1 MHFINK
7 LYRYIR
13 HFNVHISIIFRS
25 YFSHSG
31 SSTAAMNWL
40 IFLLLRF
47 CQYFPIP
54 YFILIIF
61 FLLVFSGSGFGC
73 FSFSH
78 SFLIVFRLFCF
89 GSYESARWFALL
101 YELLLVLPVH
111 RANLLYVPL
120 HFFSIDLFFV
130 IVNTFY
136 ISYMWPLW
144 VWTRFVLSLSGVSSG
159 FFRCRWYI
167 SMQVILMP
175 CNISES
181 IYIENME
188 VELRDLRS
196 FKQSNLHWNCLPES
210 IIPRKDML
218 HMIKLIMILCVFLLL
233 LLLLFVHSLFLLL
246 LWMHN
251 TNHNINL

>member
-61 FLLVFSGSGFGC
+61 FLLVFLGSGFGC

-111 RANLLYVPL
+111 RANLLHVPL
-120 HFFSIDLFFV
+120 HFFSIDLF
-130 IVNTFY
+130 
-136 ISYMWPLW
+136 L
-144 VWTRFVLSLSGVSSG
+144 LSLIHSTSPTCGPYECERDSFSLSRVYHLV
-159 FFRCRWYI
+159 FFVAVGI
-167 SMQVILMP
+167 
-175 CNISES
+175 
-181 IYIENME
+181 
-188 VELRDLRS
+188 
-196 FKQSNLHWNCLPES
+196 F
-210 IIPRKDML
+210 
-218 HMIKLIMILCVFLLL
+218 
-233 LLLLFVHSLFLLL
+233 
-246 LWMHN
+246 
-251 TNHNINL
+251 

>member
-40 IFLLLRF
+40 IFFAASLL
-47 CQYFPIP
+47 PIFS
-54 YFILIIF
+54 YSIFYSHYF
-61 FLLVFSGSGFGC
+61 FLLVFLGSGFGC

-111 RANLLYVPL
+111 RANLLHVPL
-120 HFFSIDLFFV
+120 HFFSIDLF
-130 IVNTFY
+130 
-136 ISYMWPLW
+136 L
-144 VWTRFVLSLSGVSSG
+144 LSLIHSTSPTCGPYECERDSFSLSRVYHLV
-159 FFRCRWYI
+159 FFVAVGI
-167 SMQVILMP
+167 
-175 CNISES
+175 
-181 IYIENME
+181 
-188 VELRDLRS
+188 
-196 FKQSNLHWNCLPES
+196 F
-210 IIPRKDML
+210 
-218 HMIKLIMILCVFLLL
+218 
-233 LLLLFVHSLFLLL
+233 
-246 LWMHN
+246 
-251 TNHNINL
+251 

>member
-40 IFLLLRF
+40 IFFAASLL
-47 CQYFPIP
+47 PIFS
-54 YFILIIF
+54 YSIFYSHYF
-61 FLLVFSGSGFGC
+61 FLLVFLGSGFGC

-111 RANLLYVPL
+111 RANFTACTGTAS
-120 HFFSIDLFFV
+120 FFLDRSFFV

-136 ISYMWPLW
+136 ISNMWPVW
-144 VWTRFVLSLSGVSSG
+144 VWTRFVLSLSLGCIIW
-159 FFRCRWYI
+159 FFSLPLVY
-167 SMQVILMP
+167 
-175 CNISES
+175 
-181 IYIENME
+181 
-188 VELRDLRS
+188 
-196 FKQSNLHWNCLPES
+196 SNA
-210 IIPRKDML
+210 
-218 HMIKLIMILCVFLLL
+218 VQY
-233 LLLLFVHSLFLLL
+233 
-246 LWMHN
+246 
-251 TNHNINL
+251 

>member
-40 IFLLLRF
+40 IFFAASLL
-47 CQYFPIP
+47 PIFS
-54 YFILIIF
+54 YSIFYSHYF
-61 FLLVFSGSGFGC
+61 FLLVFLGSGFGC

-111 RANLLYVPL
+111 RANFTACTGTAS
-120 HFFSIDLFFV
+120 FFLDRSFFV

-136 ISYMWPLW
+136 ISNMWPVW

-159 FFRCRWYI
+159 FFRCRWY
-167 SMQVILMP
+167 ILMP

-218 HMIKLIMILCVFLLL
+218 HMIKLIMILCVC
-233 LLLLFVHSLFLLL
+233 FVVVAAFVRSFVIFAVIVNAQHQS
-246 LWMHN
+246 
-251 TNHNINL
+251 